1 MYSYLAD
8 NNSEHKKIKDVNENA
23 VATIS
28 YNEYKDVFFF
38 CGQNSF
44 FVKHVKFVE
53 RKLL

>member
-28 YNEYKDVFFF
+28 YNEYKDAFFF
-38 CGQNSF
+38 LWSEQLFCQAC
-44 FVKHVKFVE
+44 
-53 RKLL
+53 